1 MTLSDKLEILRSTE
15 DKAFLALRELVNLD
29 ALADTLIKILRVRDI
44 AERIRYDGEGVFD
57 EELAEMAGETAAEP
71 IPTPQ
76 PEAPAEVT
84 ETAAEEPASEAPAE
98 VPAAVGMDKK
108 EVRRQLAAI
117 SRDRNIDI
125 APLMAQM
132 GYSKFGD
139 IPAERYGELLKLA
152 EEA

>member
-71 IPTPQ
+71 IPFPQ
-76 PEAPAEVT
+76 PEAPAEV
-84 ETAAEEPASEAPAE
+84 PA
-98 VPAAVGMDKK
+98 VVGMDKK

-117 SRDRNIDI
+117 SRDKNIDI

-132 GYSKFGD
+132 GFSKFGD

>member
-1 MTLSDKLEILRSTE
+1 MTPNEKLDILRSTE

-44 AERIRYDGEGVFD
+44 AERIRYDGDGVYD
-57 EELAEMAGETAAEP
+57 AEVEELAGEDTP
-71 IPTPQ
+71 DPTLTV
-76 PEAPAEVT
+76 AP
-84 ETAAEEPASEAPAE
+84 ETAAEEPTPEAPEAPAE
-98 VPAAVGMDKK
+98 ENVIPAPAGMDKK

-117 SRDRNIDI
+117 SRDKNIDI
-125 APLMAQM
+125 APLMSQM
-132 GYSKFGD
+132 GFSKFGD